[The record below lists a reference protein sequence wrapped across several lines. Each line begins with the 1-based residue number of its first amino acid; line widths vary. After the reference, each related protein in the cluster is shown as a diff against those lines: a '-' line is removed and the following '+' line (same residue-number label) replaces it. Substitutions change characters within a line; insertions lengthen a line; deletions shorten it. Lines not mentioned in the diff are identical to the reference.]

1 MSESKRHKADIR
13 SLVLRQREQMDA
25 ALHAQLSAAIT
36 HRLVSLPE
44 YQRASMVLGY
54 MSFGTEFASR
64 DWVQRVLDDGKHLI
78 LPRVDS
84 VSKQL
89 ELYRVQDLT
98 QQLQQGAWGIA
109 EPVPERCERLIGLNA
124 VEFAL
129 LPGVAFARDGARLGY
144 GGGYYDKL
152 LARMERRPVLVA
164 AAFDVQLVDAIPQ
177 EDTDVKIDRIVTEQ
191 EDIACS
197 V

>member
-1 MSESKRHKADIR
+1 MSELKRHKADIR
-13 SLVLRQREQMDA
+13 SSVLRQREQMDA
-25 ALHAQLSAAIT
+25 ARHAQLSAVIT
-36 HRLVSLPE
+36 QRLAAMPE
-44 YQRASMVLGY
+44 YQGAAMVLGY

-64 DWVQRVLDDGKHLI
+64 DWLQQVLDDGKHLI

-84 VSKQL
+84 ASKQL
-89 ELYRVQDLT
+89 ELYRVQDLAC
-98 QQLQQGAWGIA
+98 QMQQGAWGIA
-109 EPVPERCERLIGLNA
+109 EPMPECCERLIGLNA

-152 LARMERRPVLVA
+152 LARMERRPALVA
-164 AAFDVQLVDAIPQ
+164 AAFALQLVDAIPQ
-177 EDTDVKIDRIVTEQ
+177 ESTDVKIDRIVTEQ
-191 EDIACS
+191 ESISCS

>member
-1 MSESKRHKADIR
+1 MSELKRRKAEIR
-13 SLVLRQREQMDA
+13 SLVLRQREQLEDA
-25 ALHAQLSAAIT
+25 ARAQLSLVIAQRLAAM
-36 HRLVSLPE
+36 PE
-44 YQRASMVLGY
+44 YRRAATVLGY

-84 VSKQL
+84 DSKQL
-89 ELYRVQDLT
+89 QLYRVHDLVH
-98 QQLQQGAWGIA
+98 QLRQGAWGIA
-109 EPVPERCERLIGLNA
+109 EPVPECCERLIGLNA

-129 LPGVAFARDGARLGY
+129 LPGVAFARDGSRLGY

-164 AAFDVQLVDAIPQ
+164 AAFALQVVSAIPQ
-177 EDTDVKIDRIVTEQ
+177 EDTDIKVDWIVTEQ
-191 EDIACS
+191 ETIAS
-197 V
+197 PV